1 MCRTFG
7 GRRPTV
13 RDGVSEHP
21 IPTSLPNVCMH
32 AHIHTQTHLGQL
44 AVRATEA
51 SKAALQEEV
60 DLALLRTGG
69 EVKGGEA

>member
-7 GRRPTV
+7 GRRPMV

-21 IPTSLPNVCMH
+21 ILTSLLNVYMH
-32 AHIHTQTHLGQL
+32 THIRTQMHLGQL

-60 DLALLRTGG
+60 DLTLL
-69 EVKGGEA
+69 